1 MTELAKRRPTR
12 LKGFDY
18 GGNEAYFVTICT
30 HSHKNTLSEI
40 VVGEGLAPPEV
51 KLSAL
56 GKIAEAQ
63 ILNLPTRFFGVT
75 IENYVIMPNHVH
87 LLIFIDGSDVA
98 GGGGPSPTLN
108 AVICAFKSLTV
119 RNYKKLCSAD
129 KIWQRSFYDHI
140 IRNEKDYSAYWDYID
155 NNPSAW
161 VLGKDE

>member
-1 MTELAKRRPTR
+1 MTELAKRTPTR

-30 HSHKNTLSEI
+30 YSHKNTLSEI
-40 VVGEGLAPPEV
+40 V
-51 KLSAL
+51 
-56 GKIAEAQ
+56 
-63 ILNLPTRFFGVT
+63 
-75 IENYVIMPNHVH
+75 M
-87 LLIFIDGSDVA
+87 
-98 GGGGPSPTLN
+98 N

-161 VLGKDE
+161 VLGKDK